1 MINKN
6 FTLIWTGKSIS
17 QLGDKFYS
25 IALAWWI
32 LQKTD
37 SPSIMGTFLLVS
49 VLPGLIL
56 GFFAGVLADRLS
68 RKTILIVTDTLRGFL
83 VLTISFLAM
92 FGVIEVWHVFVIGM
106 CLSLATA
113 FFDPAIQAIIPEIV
127 EKEDLTRAN
136 AMSQMVSGVCTV
148 AGPLLGAVSVSFF
161 GLTAVFMANSVSY
174 FISTILTSFVSRP
187 KVTANYSNKNNYI
200 SDIKEGIRF
209 IKNQKNIIFVLKI
222 IALTHIFVG
231 CLTVSLPFLANSLT
245 GIGVNNLGYLEAAM
259 GTGVIGSSII
269 IKSVRKNIKN
279 EFTLVKFIALMGISF
294 GLISTFKFIGINTTY
309 IYLVIMVIVGSCI
322 AFASVFWLTL
332 LQNSTPSNMTGRVFS
347 VSSLIGNTSLP
358 IAYSIFGVLLNISS
372 ISVLM
377 AISGGGLL
385 ILCFSFYFQKIKMK
399 SL

>member
-49 VLPGLIL
+49 VLPALIL

>member
-6 FTLIWTGKSIS
+6 FTLIWIGKSIS

-83 VLTISFLAM
+83 VLVISFLAM

-113 FFDPAIQAIIPEIV
+113 FFDPAIQAIIPQIV

-161 GLTAVFMANSVSY
+161 GLTAVFMANSGSY

-231 CLTVSLPFLANSLT
+231 CLTVSLPFLANSLA

-259 GTGVIGSSII
+259 GAGIIGSSII
-269 IKSVRKNIKN
+269 IKSIRKNIKN
-279 EFTLVKFIALMGISF
+279 EFTLVKFIALMGVSF
-294 GLISTFKFIGINTTY
+294 GLISAFKFSGLNT
-309 IYLVIMVIVGSCI
+309 IYMYLIIMVLVGSCI
-322 AFASVFWLTL
+322 AFASVFWQTL

-385 ILCFSFYFQKIKMK
+385 IVCFGFYFQKIKMK

>member
-269 IKSVRKNIKN
+269 IKLVRKNIKN

>member
-174 FISTILTSFVSRP
+174 FISTILTSLVSRP